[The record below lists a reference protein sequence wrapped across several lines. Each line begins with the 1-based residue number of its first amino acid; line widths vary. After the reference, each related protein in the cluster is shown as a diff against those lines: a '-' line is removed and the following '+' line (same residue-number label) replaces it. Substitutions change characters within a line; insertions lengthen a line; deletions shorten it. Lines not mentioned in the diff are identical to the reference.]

1 VESTTGEINLGN
13 LQNYNNYG
21 FSSTANVKLFASGN
35 ITAGD
40 IVSTG
45 NGYDSGNI
53 SVESTTGEIKLGN
66 LQTGN
71 YDIGGFSST
80 GDVKL

>member
-1 VESTTGEINLGN
+1 
-13 LQNYNNYG
+13 
-21 FSSTANVKLFASGN
+21 
-35 ITAGD
+35 
-40 IVSTG
+40 
-45 NGYDSGNI
+45 I

-80 GDVKL
+80 GDVKLFASGNITAGDIVSAGNGYDSGNISVESTTGEIKLGNLQTGNY